1 MKTGTTYLQQLMSE
15 NREALAAAGYLFP
28 GRRWTDQSRAARD
41 VMKRQQATSDENS
54 PWRAMAA
61 AMVAH
66 PGEASVFSMEF
77 LSFAD
82 AERAARILE
91 PLEGAEVH
99 AVLTVRDTTKVLP
112 AQWQTSCRNRGTI
125 PWPRF
130 VNGVQHALRPDAS
143 SKSKS
148 ARVFQR
154 TQGIVRMLGVWE
166 AAVGARRLHVV
177 TVPPRGSDPR
187 LLWDRFA
194 QVIGVDPQVC
204 SREPVSSNASMGHA
218 STEMLRQLNLE
229 LADLIQRDYE
239 RVVRGPLRPVLG
251 ARTSQEEPIRLNRR
265 GARLAAQ
272 WNRRVR
278 EAIADSGAR
287 FVGDQ
292 SDLPIQPPDPS
303 LPEALPTP
311 DPEAIL
317 AAAVAARD
325 GLLDLEANL
334 AARVAERAPDRSPD
348 GSSESSDGPADE
360 PPHGG
365 PGDSATRHPTPTHDA
380 NAILEAAALVRRCV
394 DLSHRAARRDR
405 VS

>member
-1 MKTGTTYLQQLMSE
+1 MKTGTTYLQQLMWE
-15 NREALAAAGYLFP
+15 NRDALAAAGYLFP
-28 GRRWTDQSRAARD
+28 GRQQTDQNRAARD
-41 VMKRQQATSDENS
+41 ALSRQPATLGEAS
-54 PWRAMAA
+54 PWRTMAA

-82 AERAARILE
+82 AERAARIVDS
-91 PLEGAEVH
+91 LEGAEVH
-99 AVLTVRDTTKVLP
+99 AVLTVRDTTTVLP

-130 VNGVQHALRPDAS
+130 INGVQHALRPDPP
-143 SKSKS
+143 SKSRS

-204 SREPVSSNASMGHA
+204 SREPVSSNVSMGHA

-229 LADLIQRDYE
+229 LGDLIQRDYE

-251 ARTSQEEPIRLNRR
+251 ARSSQEEPIRLNRR
-265 GARLAAQ
+265 GAQLAAR

-287 FVGDQ
+287 FVGEE
-292 SDLPIQPPDPS
+292 SDLPIQPADAS
-303 LPEALPTP
+303 LPEALPAP
-311 DPEAIL
+311 DPQAVL

-334 AARVAERAPDRSPD
+334 AARVAERAPDRSTY
-348 GSSESSDGPADE
+348 GSSDSSDGPSDG
-360 PPHGG
+360 PSHGA
-365 PGDSATRHPTPTHDA
+365 PEDSATGQPTPTLDA
-380 NAILEAAALVRRCV
+380 NPILEAAVLVHRCV
-394 DLSHRAARRDR
+394 DLSRWAARHDR